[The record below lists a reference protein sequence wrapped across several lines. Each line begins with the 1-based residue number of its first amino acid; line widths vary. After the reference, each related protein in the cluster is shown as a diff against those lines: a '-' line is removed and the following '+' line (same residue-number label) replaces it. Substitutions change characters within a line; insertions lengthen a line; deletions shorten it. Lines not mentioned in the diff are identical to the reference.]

1 MPQADVPGSDGR
13 DSQTG
18 PAAEA
23 GRQADSPQTTPGNG
37 RPTVALEDYGRDRQR
52 MLDQTIERLVSDS
65 ETFRQA
71 AHGLIARFTGAD
83 NADLVAAAS
92 RQHGA
97 AVVQET
103 IATIGDLVDYYR
115 VRGRDN
121 AGVLT
126 TFRSG
131 EGVEMLR
138 ERLETPLSD
147 EQIKALTDMLL
158 LPRRQLSR
166 RELAHAVG
174 QVAADPDAD
183 EQAVAE
189 RLSMPVGFGGQ
200 TGSVRGVL
208 AGAREM
214 GLTAEEMGRL
224 AQMIQDG
231 LREAVLTELTAR
243 NQPETAVRAF
253 ISDLSALPEAMVV
266 PQSVRVAP
274 VVVETKRRD
283 GE

>member
-1 MPQADVPGSDGR
+1 MAQPSL
-13 DSQTG
+13 
-18 PAAEA
+18 
-23 GRQADSPQTTPGNG
+23 G
-37 RPTVALEDYGRDRQR
+37 RPVVALEDYGHERQR
-52 MLDQTIERLVSDS
+52 LLDQTLEQLAADS
-65 ETFRQA
+65 ETVRQA
-71 AHGLIARFTGAD
+71 AQDLIARFTGTD
-83 NADLVAAAS
+83 NADLVATS
-92 RQHGA
+92 VQQHGA
-97 AVVQET
+97 AAVQAAIT
-103 IATIGDLVDYYR
+103 TVGSLVDHYR
-115 VRGRDN
+115 ARGRDN

-126 TFRSG
+126 TFQTG

-147 EQIKALTDMLL
+147 DQIQAVTDMLL

-183 EQAVAE
+183 ERAVAE
-189 RLSMPVGFGGQ
+189 RLAMPVGFGSQ
-200 TGSVRGVL
+200 TGDVRGVL

-214 GLTAEEMGRL
+214 GLTAAEMSRL

-243 NQPETAVRAF
+243 NQPETAVRTF
-253 ISDLSALPEAMVV
+253 INDLAALPEAMVV

-274 VVVETKRRD
+274 PVAETKRRD